1 MDKSILARER
11 ARVSGAIVLLATALA
26 ALLVVAFVTAR
37 PSEAQQQPVLDVNP
51 AEVGFGGVEVGTDAQ
66 LRTVTITNTSDTPV
80 TIGAIQ
86 LGGTDAGQFDL
97 PGLSIPPTGLVLQP
111 GEQTTVDVG
120 FSPTGTFGD
129 RLSELRILS
138 TTNEVL
144 RTVGLEGVT
153 ITNPA
158 DQQPG
163 AQGDCD
169 FTGTNG
175 DEPITGTPAA
185 DVICGLGGNDR
196 INGLQANDVMR
207 GGAGNDAIL
216 DKAGKDRL
224 LGQGGRDRL
233 NAKDGSRDLLKGG
246 GGKDRCARDN
256 KDKARGC

>member
-11 ARVSGAIVLLATALA
+11 AHVSGAIVLMAVTLA
-26 ALLVVAFVTAR
+26 ALLVAFAAAR

-51 AEVGFGGVEVGTDAQ
+51 AEVGFGGVEAGTTAD

-86 LGGTDAGQFDL
+86 LGGTDAGQFTL

-111 GEQTTVDVG
+111 GGQTTVDVG

-144 RTVGLEGVT
+144 KTVGIEGTT

-216 DKAGKDRL
+216 DKSGKDTL

-233 NAKDGSRDLLKGG
+233 NAKDGTKGDVLKGG
-246 GGKDRCARDN
+246 SGKDRIV
-256 KDKARGC
+256 KDRKDRGR